1 MKEAM
6 KQALEALED
15 AKTHG
20 LVYVNEI
27 VDLRQAIAEA
37 KEQGEP
43 VAWYVDF
50 GNDDEPNYALLG
62 EKPHEPTATVRPLLF
77 GDTTSQP
84 KQEQGEPDELTI
96 AYMSGL
102 HRGKDFAQ
110 QRTWVGLTDEERY
123 EIANVP
129 RWSSGA
135 FVEATEAKLKQKNG
149 YAEEKNT

>member
-43 VAWYVDF
+43 VA
-50 GNDDEPNYALLG
+50 
-62 EKPHEPTATVRPLLF
+62 KLF
-77 GDTTSQP
+77 GTLPVYDTTP
-84 KQEQGEPDELTI
+84 
-96 AYMSGL
+96 
-102 HRGKDFAQ
+102 
-110 QRTWVGLTDEERY
+110 
-123 EIANVP
+123 P
-129 RWSSGA
+129 R
-135 FVEATEAKLKQKNG
+135 E
-149 YAEEKNT
+149 NT